1 MRYGIILT
9 LIWLAAVAVVF
20 ALTRKRPIF
29 RKRWFKTG
37 TVMGAAVL
45 VTVIGLIPTIHRTQ
59 VFSSPEEA
67 FQWKNQGEIILTLEG
82 ENSAFVAARDG
93 ASIYQVDCVAR
104 NGDGWSPSGGLSVE
118 RTVNASETA
127 TVIVYHLKDSRD
139 YYVSVTVN
147 SGDAVVTD
155 SCGSVFYP
163 AAQETVETETG
174 TVGLYYWYAWVYD
187 KDDSYRL
194 MVDGTDVI

>member
-1 MRYGIILT
+1 MQYGIILT
-9 LIWLAAVAVVF
+9 LIWLAVVAAVF
-20 ALTRKRPIF
+20 ALTRKRSIF
-29 RKRWFKTG
+29 RKRWFRAG

-45 VTVIGLIPTIHRTQ
+45 VTVIGLIPVIHRTQ

-93 ASIYQVDCVAR
+93 ASGYQVDCVAR

-127 TVIVYHLKDSRD
+127 TVMIYHLKNSRD
-139 YYVSVTVN
+139 YYISVTVN
-147 SGDAVVTD
+147 SGDAVVAD
-155 SCGSVFYP
+155 NCGSVFYP

-174 TVGLYYWYAWVYD
+174 TVGLYHWYAWVYD
-187 KDDSYRL
+187 KDESYRL

>member
-1 MRYGIILT
+1 MWYGIILT

-20 ALTRKRPIF
+20 ALTRKRPVF
-29 RKRWFKTG
+29 RKRWFKIG

-67 FQWKNQGEIILTLEG
+67 FRWKNQGEIILTLEG
-82 ENSAFVAARDG
+82 EDSAFVAAMDG
-93 ASIYQVDCVAR
+93 ASGCQVDCVAR

-118 RTVNASETA
+118 QTVNASETA
-127 TVIVYHLKDSRD
+127 TVIVYHLKNSRD

-147 SGDAVVTD
+147 SGDAVVAD
-155 SCGSVFYP
+155 NCGSVFYP

-174 TVGLYYWYAWVYD
+174 IVGLYHWYAWVYD
-187 KDDSYRL
+187 KDESYRL
-194 MVDGTDVI
+194 VVDGIDVI

>member
-9 LIWLAAVAVVF
+9 LIWLAAVALVF

-29 RKRWFKTG
+29 RKRWFRTG
-37 TVMGAAVL
+37 TVLGAAVL
-45 VTVIGLIPTIHRTQ
+45 VTVIGLIPMIHRTQ

-67 FQWKNQGEIILTLEG
+67 FRWKNQGEIILTLEG
-82 ENSAFVAARDG
+82 EDSAFAAARDG
-93 ASIYQVDCVAR
+93 ASGYQVDCVAR

-127 TVIVYHLKDSRD
+127 TVMIYHLKDSRD
-139 YYVSVTVN
+139 YYISVTVN
-147 SGDAVVTD
+147 SGDAVVAD
-155 SCGSVFYP
+155 NCGSVFYP
-163 AAQETVETETG
+163 AAQETVETESG
-174 TVGLYYWYAWVYD
+174 TVGLYHWYAWVCD
-187 KDDSYRL
+187 MDDSYRL

>member
-1 MRYGIILT
+1 MWYGTILT

-20 ALTRKRPIF
+20 ALTRKRPVF
-29 RKRWFKTG
+29 RKRWFRIG

-67 FQWKNQGEIILTLEG
+67 FQWKNQGEVILTLQG
-82 ENSAFVAARDG
+82 EDSAFVAARDG
-93 ASIYQVDCVAR
+93 TSGYQVDCVAR

-147 SGDAVVTD
+147 SGDAVVAD
-155 SCGSVFYP
+155 DCGSVFYP

-174 TVGLYYWYAWVYD
+174 TVGLYHWYAWVYD
-187 KDDSYRL
+187 KDESYRL

>member
-93 ASIYQVDCVAR
+93 ASGYQVDCVAR

-127 TVIVYHLKDSRD
+127 TVMIYHLKDSRD

-147 SGDAVVTD
+147 RGDAVVTD
-155 SCGSVFYP
+155 NCGSVFYP
-163 AAQETVETETG
+163 AAQETVETEAG
-174 TVGLYYWYAWVYD
+174 TVGLYHWYAWVYD
-187 KDDSYRL
+187 KDESYRL